1 MNWHCDTFISDK
13 VWRYICWTWTH
24 THTSARTSILIS
36 IMAKKKIVHPSCL
49 LFSGK
54 SMIANQE
61 AIFSADSCLSTSLIL
76 CLHFESLSIVDG
88 DLIGQFCSLLVVSWQ
103 KLEWQFSVLSDIIA
117 VQSVDSWS
125 LISTLSSSC
134 KKNREKEKQQH
145 SLKKARFTHLKSGYS
160 N

>member
-1 MNWHCDTFISDK
+1 MKVHLLDMDTHSH
-13 VWRYICWTWTH
+13 ICTDEH
-24 THTSARTSILIS
+24 PHQHHG
-36 IMAKKKIVHPSCL
+36 KKKIVHPSCL

-61 AIFSADSCLSTSLIL
+61 AIFPADSCSSTSLIL

-134 KKNREKEKQQH
+134 KKKQRKRKTTTQSKEG
-145 SLKKARFTHLKSGYS
+145 SVYS
-160 N
+160 P